1 MTRVVMKWELGRPV
15 ERLKEQMKK
24 LQLHSSQR
32 TESKAGM
39 SDQQLAMTEETVRSL
54 EAEKQAAETRAK
66 QAERK
71 VSTRER
77 QVAGGRET
85 DQNSE

>member
-32 TESKAGM
+32 TESKAGT

-71 VSTRER
+71 VSTRES

>member
-1 MTRVVMKWELGRPV
+1 MTRVVLKWELGRPV

-71 VSTRER
+71 VSTREK
-77 QVAGGRET
+77 QVARGRET

>member
-24 LQLHSSQR
+24 LQLHSSQS

-77 QVAGGRET
+77 QVAGERET

>member
-54 EAEKQAAETRAK
+54 EAEKQAAKTRAK